1 MRKNTKTVALLAVLS
16 LAAVGCQ
23 EEQIMEP
30 QGIVS
35 EVGTMYTIHY
45 TVDGATYTQTLYGEE
60 ARQAFL
66 EQLFALAEEGHRVSL
81 RNTNQNGQAISAKEV
96 VVYTTKNKKE
106 AMDWADA
113 MVLAGYDVVVEYNPQ
128 TGIYTCTAAR

>member
-35 EVGTMYTIHY
+35 EVGTMYTI
-45 TVDGATYTQTLYGEE
+45 
-60 ARQAFL
+60 
-66 EQLFALAEEGHRVSL
+66 QL
-81 RNTNQNGQAISAKEV
+81 
-96 VVYTTKNKKE
+96 
-106 AMDWADA
+106 
-113 MVLAGYDVVVEYNPQ
+113 
-128 TGIYTCTAAR
+128 